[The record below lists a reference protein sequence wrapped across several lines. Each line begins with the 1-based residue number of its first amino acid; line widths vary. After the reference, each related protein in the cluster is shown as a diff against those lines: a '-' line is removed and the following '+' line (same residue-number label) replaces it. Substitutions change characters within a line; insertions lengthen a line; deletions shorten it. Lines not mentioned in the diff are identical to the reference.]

1 MMRAMRAAYA
11 LIHLL
16 LFVAA
21 GCSSTQ
27 TKHEVRKIETEMR
40 TQPSA
45 QADQQIDDAEDD
57 MEPESDPDDR

>member
-11 LIHLL
+11 LLHLL

-21 GCSSTQ
+21 GCSSAQ

-45 QADQQIDDAEDD
+45 QANEDIENAEDD